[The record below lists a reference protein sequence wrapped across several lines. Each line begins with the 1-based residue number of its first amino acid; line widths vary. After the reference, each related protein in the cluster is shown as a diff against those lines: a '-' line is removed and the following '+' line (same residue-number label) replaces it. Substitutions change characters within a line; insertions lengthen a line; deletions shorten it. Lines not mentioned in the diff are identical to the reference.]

1 MKARRYELTDK
12 EWELVRP
19 LIQISHTGRP
29 QKDIRA
35 HLNGILWLARSGARW
50 SDLPAR
56 FGPHQTVYSC
66 FCRRRDDGTLKKIFE
81 LCAAPGTGTE
91 LSMDSTSIKASVQA
105 GRGIR
110 KRAKLSHQAAIGK
123 TRGGLNTIIHAIVG
137 KDLRPVAFLL
147 SAGNVDDCTE
157 AVPLLKLLPDL
168 KDCDKD
174 LIRVKFQKKCGEELL
189 PKMAR

>member
-1 MKARRYELTDK
+1 MYSLLQHEKKQHGTPDFPAEYHYIDYSHPRYHMSFHWHK
-12 EWELVRP
+12 EWELIRP
-19 LIQISHTGRP
+19 LIPISHTGRP

-66 FCRRRDDGTLKKIFE
+66 FCRWRDDGTLKKIFE
-81 LCAAPGTGTE
+81 LCAAPGTGAE

-110 KRAKLSHQAAIGK
+110 KRAKVRHQAASAK
-123 TRGGLNTIIHAIVG
+123 HAEV
-137 KDLRPVAFLL
+137 
-147 SAGNVDDCTE
+147 
-157 AVPLLKLLPDL
+157 
-168 KDCDKD
+168 
-174 LIRVKFQKKCGEELL
+174 
-189 PKMAR
+189 

>member
-35 HLNGILWLARSGARW
+35 HLNGIMWLARSGARW

-66 FCRRRDDGTLKKIFE
+66 FCRWRDDGTLNKIFE
-81 LCAAPGTGTE
+81 LCAAPGTGAE
-91 LSMDSTSIKASVQA
+91 LSMDSTPIKASVQA

-110 KRAKLSHQAAIGK
+110 KRAKIRHQAA
-123 TRGGLNTIIHAIVG
+123 
-137 KDLRPVAFLL
+137 
-147 SAGNVDDCTE
+147 SAKRAEV
-157 AVPLLKLLPDL
+157 
-168 KDCDKD
+168 
-174 LIRVKFQKKCGEELL
+174 
-189 PKMAR
+189 

>member
-12 EWELVRP
+12 EWELARP
-19 LIQISHTGRP
+19 FIPISHTGRP

-66 FCRRRDDGTLKKIFE
+66 FCRWRDDGTLKKIFE
-81 LCAAPGTGTE
+81 LRAASSTGAE

-110 KRAKLSHQAAIGK
+110 K
-123 TRGGLNTIIHAIVG
+123 
-137 KDLRPVAFLL
+137 
-147 SAGNVDDCTE
+147 
-157 AVPLLKLLPDL
+157 
-168 KDCDKD
+168 
-174 LIRVKFQKKCGEELL
+174 
-189 PKMAR
+189 

>member
-1 MKARRYELTDK
+1 MTSMKARRYELTDK

-19 LIQISHTGRP
+19 LIPISHTGRP

-66 FCRRRDDGTLKKIFE
+66 FCRWRDDGTLKKIFE
-81 LCAAPGTGTE
+81 ICAASSKDAE
-91 LSMDSTSIKASVQA
+91 LSIDSTAIKASVQA

-110 KRAKLSHQAAIGK
+110 KRAKTKRPTASAK
-123 TRGGLNTIIHAIVG
+123 HAEV
-137 KDLRPVAFLL
+137 
-147 SAGNVDDCTE
+147 
-157 AVPLLKLLPDL
+157 
-168 KDCDKD
+168 
-174 LIRVKFQKKCGEELL
+174 
-189 PKMAR
+189 